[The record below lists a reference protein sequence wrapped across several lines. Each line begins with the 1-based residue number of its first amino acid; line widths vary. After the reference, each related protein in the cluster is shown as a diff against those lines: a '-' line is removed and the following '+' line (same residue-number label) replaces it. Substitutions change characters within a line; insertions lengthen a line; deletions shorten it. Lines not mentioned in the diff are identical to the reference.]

1 MDKKDTSDP
10 FVDVKL
16 GKARL
21 VKTSVI
27 LNDLNPVWNET
38 YRIEVCHFADH
49 LIFEVRDKDH
59 AYSELMGSVQI
70 DCAVLVSGAPMDG
83 WFDIKKKSG
92 KCKGQLK
99 LKLAYRSAASM
110 AKTYNVDCYF
120 PMRENCKVTLYQVR
134 KLMNARCTSKK
145 HSFIHS
151 LKDAHAHEEMPLFA
165 TMERPDGVVHKPR
178 SCWKDMYGDLMQA
191 QQVICITGWAVWD
204 KLQLFRG
211 DDLAIDRRTLGEIL
225 TDKAEQGVRVYVMV
239 WSEKTSNEFKEQGF
253 MGTHDMETFNYFKNT
268 KVTCALAPR
277 YDFFSHA
284 SLS

>member
-1 MDKKDTSDP
+1 MSKSYPSTSGKCFLHGTLDIEILEAKNLPDMEGWVSKLVDKKDTSDP

-120 PMRENCKVTLYQVR
+120 PMRENCKVTLYQV
-134 KLMNARCTSKK
+134 MNAT
-145 HSFIHS
+145 
-151 LKDAHAHEEMPLFA
+151 
-165 TMERPDGVVHKPR
+165 
-178 SCWKDMYGDLMQA
+178 
-191 QQVICITGWAVWD
+191 
-204 KLQLFRG
+204 
-211 DDLAIDRRTLGEIL
+211 
-225 TDKAEQGVRVYVMV
+225 
-239 WSEKTSNEFKEQGF
+239 
-253 MGTHDMETFNYFKNT
+253 
-268 KVTCALAPR
+268 
-277 YDFFSHA
+277 
-284 SLS
+284 